1 MAHPYYPSGDEVGLS
16 QQSGHEAHS
25 ISLSTGPD
33 GQQEMV
39 ERGTSSVSPAL
50 EIDGRSR
57 NSTRRRIQVAC
68 NRCRKRKIKCSG
80 DIGDGQ
86 GCSNCRASGN
96 KNCQFLRVN
105 SSMLQTKDSG
115 WPYHASNAT
124 VSSSPRLGVYAHM
137 AQRSALVSTNS
148 LGVRLGSFSRPSGYD
163 LGTFSPQHPPSRQTF
178 SLDHT
183 ANYENEPTAYNPPSS
198 YMFSSSH
205 QGIVPDYC
213 GLAWNTKAWNS
224 NVQVNNAQSG
234 AAFPT
239 QDTENTF
246 TSSSY
251 PFLFSGPGTQSTD
264 VPMTCTP
271 SDGQGADRTLP
282 KASGRSQLQMGMSS
296 PSATPEAMSGLLL
309 SPEYRYG
316 HHLATRASISGSG
329 LPSMQH
335 GSNGN
340 FGGNSLNQT
349 RKASQSSAPDMM
361 FDYLPIT
368 SVGTPSHLGPS
379 AGTALNTF
387 ETLDSTDDFR
397 ASEEGRSTR
406 SFSRDSGRFMS
417 MMGCGSDIYGYSSS
431 EKSKNR
437 SETGDTGSTAT
448 LMNGLPYT
456 RPRQADTHSA
466 IPFDLLATEVLP
478 EYRASAELQRTS
490 VSALSNPG
498 GF

>member
-1 MAHPYYPSGDEVGLS
+1 MVPNSG
-16 QQSGHEAHS
+16 
-25 ISLSTGPD
+25 
-33 GQQEMV
+33 
-39 ERGTSSVSPAL
+39 
-50 EIDGRSR
+50 
-57 NSTRRRIQVAC
+57 
-68 NRCRKRKIKCSG
+68 
-80 DIGDGQ
+80 
-86 GCSNCRASGN
+86 
-96 KNCQFLRVN
+96 
-105 SSMLQTKDSG
+105 
-115 WPYHASNAT
+115 
-124 VSSSPRLGVYAHM
+124 
-137 AQRSALVSTNS
+137 LVSTNS

-163 LGTFSPQHPPSRQTF
+163 LGTFNSQHPPSRHPF

-183 ANYENEPTAYNPPSS
+183 ANYENEPTAYTPQSS
-198 YMFSSSH
+198 YMFPSSH
-205 QGIVPDYC
+205 QGILPDYC
-213 GLAWNTKAWNS
+213 GLAWSTKAWNS

-239 QDTENTF
+239 QEAENTF
-246 TSSSY
+246 TSPSY
-251 PFLFSGPGTQSTD
+251 PFLFSGQGTQSTD

-271 SDGQGADRTLP
+271 SHGQGADRTLP

-296 PSATPEAMSGLLL
+296 PSATPETMSGLLL
-309 SPEYRYG
+309 STEYRYG
-316 HHLATRASISGSG
+316 HHLATRASIPGSS
-329 LPSMQH
+329 LPSMQL

-349 RKASQSSAPDMM
+349 RKASQSSAPDII

-368 SVGTPSHLGPS
+368 SVGTPSHLGLS
-379 AGTALNTF
+379 TGTALNSF
-387 ETLDSTDDFR
+387 ETLDSGDDFR
-397 ASEEGRSTR
+397 ASTESRSTR
-406 SFSRDSGRFMS
+406 PFSRDSGRFIS

-456 RPRQADTHSA
+456 RPRHADTHST

-478 EYRASAELQRTS
+478 EYRVSAELQRTS